1 MAQETKKTT
10 PPHANKTEE
19 FKGYTLEEL
28 KYQRALILLKREF
41 LKEKAME
48 DVKEVKSRIPLLN
61 GKSPLDSMSPTG
73 IVGRVVK
80 GLNYA
85 DYLMLGF
92 SVFNAGR
99 KVFSLFRKKKR

>member
-1 MAQETKKTT
+1 MEKDTVKAST
-10 PPHANKTEE
+10 PKEKLNDD
-19 FKGYTLEEL
+19 FKGYTLDEL
-28 KYQRALILLKREF
+28 RYQRALVLLKREF

-48 DVKEVKSRIPLLN
+48 EVKEVKSRIPVLN
-61 GKSPLDSMSPTG
+61 GKSPLDTMSPSG
-73 IVGRVVK
+73 ILGRVVK